1 MLDRRQAVAD
11 QPPRPQIPTP
21 VRRALVPLLL
31 VASFLLAA
39 CGEGLAYAV
48 AENPPPDFLTTPTT
62 ECLAPSCQ
70 VIDVTMSDFKIV
82 PSSMTTSA
90 SRVRFRITNEGTFT
104 HSLELALDRDP
115 VTSPNIGPG
124 QTGYL
129 DVDVRPGTHTLTC
142 PITGHA
148 VRGQRATLEVTG
160 G

>member
-1 MLDRRQAVAD
+1 MLDGRQALAD
-11 QPPRPQIPTP
+11 QLSRPHILIP
-21 VRRALVPLLL
+21 VRRALFPLVL

-39 CGEGLAYAV
+39 CGEGLAYVV
-48 AENPPPDFLTTPTT
+48 AENPPPDFLTAPATD
-62 ECLAPSCQ
+62 CLAPSCE

-82 PSSMTTSA
+82 PSAMTTSA

-104 HSLELALDRDP
+104 HSLEFAVDRDP

-142 PITGHA
+142 PIEGHA
-148 VRGQRATLEVTG
+148 VRGQRATLEVSG

>member
-1 MLDRRQAVAD
+1 MLDGRQAVAD
-11 QPPRPQIPTP
+11 QLPRPHISIP
-21 VRRALVPLLL
+21 VRRVLFPLLL
-31 VASFLLAA
+31 VAAFLLAA
-39 CGEGLAYAV
+39 CGEGLAYVV

-62 ECLAPSCQ
+62 ACEAPSCQ

-82 PSSMTTSA
+82 PSAMTTSA

-104 HSLELALDRDP
+104 HSLALAVDRDP

-124 QTGYL
+124 QMGYL
-129 DVDVRPGTHTLTC
+129 DVDVPPGTHTLTC
-142 PITGHA
+142 PIVGHA